1 MINTQARFIMTDPYT
16 NAFKAFEKDL
26 RSRPF
31 YLNDKTEKLIFGIP
45 VDLCRRREFATPS
58 IW

>member
-1 MINTQARFIMTDPYT
+1 MTDPYT
-16 NAFKAFEKDL
+16 NAFKAFEKDT